1 MPWNERR
8 VMNEKIRFI
17 NEVNASEESLA
28 EVCRQFGI
36 SRKTA
41 YKWMKRYQE
50 QGPSGL
56 EERSHAV
63 RSQAHATPL
72 ELVHRLVELRKE
84 HPSWGP
90 KKLKARLETLGVEGV
105 PAESTIGQLL
115 KKHGLIRPRRRR
127 VYPLRMPSE
136 LHLAMQ
142 PNDTWC
148 IDFKGQFRLGDG
160 TMCYPLT
167 VTDAF
172 SRYLLKCEA
181 LTSTESA
188 PVQRHVERA
197 FGEYGLPWRIRS
209 DNGAPFAS
217 VGAGGLSALSLSWL
231 KVGIELDR
239 IEPGCPQQNG
249 RHERMHRV
257 LQEETAQ
264 PAQGTLLEQQQAFD
278 VFRRI
283 YNDERPHEA
292 LGQKTPSQVYSV
304 SPRNKP
310 SQPQSPSYGDAMQV
324 RHLDRQGRLSFQG
337 ERMELCRLLAQEP
350 VGLEEIGPEHWEVF
364 YGSVLLAELR
374 MKEQRVHMEKVR

>member
-1 MPWNERR
+1 MPWNERS
-8 VMNEKIRFI
+8 VMNEKIRFM
-17 NEVNASEESLA
+17 NEVNDSEESLA

-36 SRKTA
+36 SRKTG
-41 YKWMKRYQE
+41 YTWMKRYQE
-50 QGPSGL
+50 QGPLGL
-56 EERSHAV
+56 EERSHRV
-63 RSQAHATPL
+63 VHQTHGTSL
-72 ELVHRLVELRKE
+72 ERVAQVLELRKE

-90 KKLKARLETLGVEGV
+90 KKLKARLESLQVEGV

-115 KKHGLIRPRRRR
+115 KKHGLIHPRRRR

-160 TMCYPLT
+160 TMCSPLT

-172 SRYLLKCEA
+172 RRYLLKCEA
-181 LTSTESA
+181 LTSTQSEA
-188 PVQRHVERA
+188 VRVHLERA
-197 FGEYGLPWRIRS
+197 FVEYGLPWRIRS

-217 VGAGGLSALSLSWL
+217 VGAGGLSALSVSWM
-231 KVGIELDR
+231 KWGIELDR

-257 LQEETAQ
+257 LHEETAQ
-264 PAQGTLLEQQQAFD
+264 PAQGNVLEQQQAFD

-283 YNDERPHEA
+283 YNEERPHEA
-292 LGQKTPSQVYSV
+292 LGQKTPRQVYST
-304 SPRNKP
+304 SPRSKP
-310 SQPQSPSYGDAMQV
+310 LQPVSPSYPEAMQV
-324 RHLDRQGRLSFQG
+324 RRRDASGRLAFQG
-337 ERMELCRLLAQEP
+337 ERIELCKVLAHEP

-374 MKEQRVHMEKVR
+374 LKDQRMQIDKVR